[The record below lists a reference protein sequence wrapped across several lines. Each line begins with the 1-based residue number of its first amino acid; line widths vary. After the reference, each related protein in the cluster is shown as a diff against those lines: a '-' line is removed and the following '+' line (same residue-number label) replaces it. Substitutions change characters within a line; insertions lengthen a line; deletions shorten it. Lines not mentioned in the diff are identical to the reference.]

1 MKNKGQI
8 QDGKY
13 YYKYWSLLIFLLIPV
28 LLLARYYFAGQVPG
42 DADLIQFFSNKKAF
56 AEALMSG
63 EFPQWNPYIQNGIPQ
78 SSGSS
83 MYFLNLLL
91 SFLPLRQY
99 IYAFYIVHLAI
110 AEFVSIFFCV
120 TMTAHIR
127 FLTVLQSSLN
137 ARFRSM
143 ECVNHIRQ
151 SLPLFVCL
159 LLLCL

>member
-8 QDGKY
+8 QNGKY

-28 LLLARYYFAGQVPG
+28 LLLARYYFAGQMPG

-83 MYFLNLLL
+83 MFFESLIIFSAVAPVYLRLLYCASCDSRNLFL
-91 SFLPLRQY
+91 SFS
-99 IYAFYIVHLAI
+99 A
-110 AEFVSIFFCV
+110 
-120 TMTAHIR
+120 
-127 FLTVLQSSLN
+127 
-137 ARFRSM
+137 
-143 ECVNHIRQ
+143 
-151 SLPLFVCL
+151 
-159 LLLCL
+159 

>member
-1 MKNKGQI
+1 MKNKAQI

-13 YYKYWSLLIFLLIPV
+13 YYKYWSLLIFLLIPG

-110 AEFVSIFFCV
+110 AGICFYLFLRDYECPYSVSYSFAIIFSNKCFE
-120 TMTAHIR
+120 TI
-127 FLTVLQSSLN
+127 
-137 ARFRSM
+137 
-143 ECVNHIRQ
+143 
-151 SLPLFVCL
+151 
-159 LLLCL
+159 

>member
-63 EFPQWNPYIQNGIPQ
+63 EFHNGIRIFK
-78 SSGSS
+78 
-83 MYFLNLLL
+83 M
-91 SFLPLRQY
+91 
-99 IYAFYIVHLAI
+99 
-110 AEFVSIFFCV
+110 EFHNPREAVCIF
-120 TMTAHIR
+120 
-127 FLTVLQSSLN
+127 
-137 ARFRSM
+137 
-143 ECVNHIRQ
+143 
-151 SLPLFVCL
+151 
-159 LLLCL
+159 